1 MRLSFAGF
9 SSELLARSVRD
20 LSGGWRVRVALA
32 AALFA
37 APDVLLLDEP
47 TNHLSI
53 EAVCVKNR
61 LFSSTLC
68 TVLRHLILK
77 LIVLPRPARDN
88 HRENS
93 PKNGTVFS
101 GDLAAA
107 RAQHKP
113 AVGEQGRADG
123 MRKRH
128 FLSHLYINLIVL
140 PRQARDKHR
149 VSTF

>member
-53 EAVCVKNR
+53 EAVCENR

-68 TVLRHLILK
+68 TFCAIL
-77 LIVLPRPARDN
+77 
-88 HRENS
+88 
-93 PKNGTVFS
+93 
-101 GDLAAA
+101 
-107 RAQHKP
+107 
-113 AVGEQGRADG
+113 
-123 MRKRH
+123 
-128 FLSHLYINLIVL
+128 Y
-140 PRQARDKHR
+140 
-149 VSTF
+149 

>member
-53 EAVCVKNR
+53 EAVCVKKPS
-61 LFSSTLC
+61 LF
-68 TVLRHLILK
+68 
-77 LIVLPRPARDN
+77 
-88 HRENS
+88 
-93 PKNGTVFS
+93 F
-101 GDLAAA
+101 
-107 RAQHKP
+107 
-113 AVGEQGRADG
+113 
-123 MRKRH
+123 H
-128 FLSHLYINLIVL
+128 FVYGFAPFYTKVD
-140 PRQARDKHR
+140 RF
-149 VSTF
+149 T